1 MTPVF
6 DESFAAYLAASL
18 RSAGAEA
25 DVGLTWRPGGG
36 AAYISVVGDTMTVAL
51 NTAVGQPSDLEAL
64 RDYTARSVMLTVRA
78 AADEPQGYQETLAF
92 IFRLAR
98 MSSGRA
104 MLPCPP
110 FDVFPPSPKRPKR
123 LFPDDIF
130 CSGCEADAGREAVAD
145 REAVESRGRLSRTAA
160 ALPET
165 AHDGR
170 RPPEFSALRVIG
182 EIRRLKESGFSS
194 APVLRRLDSL
204 CGGDILTLTV
214 PRLLGVYNDTGD
226 GFIGGLA
233 VRLAGLSD
241 HVSVKGSLSDPALR
255 AAAEALAADYSD
267 RCRELIAASRG
278 IVRGTARGIVR
289 GTARGTVSGAADDI
303 LIAAMAT
310 LRGIY
315 RALGGPIPGRDG
327 GILPV

>member
-36 AAYISVVGDTMTVAL
+36 AAYISVSKDTMTVAL

-98 MSSGRA
+98 MSSGRTA
-104 MLPCPP
+104 IPLPP

-130 CSGCEADAGREAVAD
+130 CSGCEADAGCEAD
-145 REAVESRGRLSRTAA
+145 ESRGRLSRAA
-160 ALPET
+160 ASIPET

-182 EIRRLKESGFSS
+182 EIRKLKESGFSS

-241 HVSVKGSLSDPALR
+241 PGSVKGALSDPALR

-278 IVRGTARGIVR
+278 IVRGTV
-289 GTARGTVSGAADDI
+289 RGTVSGAADDI
-303 LIAAMAT
+303 LIAANAT